1 MLVQNEQ
8 KGLGACY
15 FLAEH
20 LIQDEPF
27 AILLPDDLFFS
38 RR

>member
-8 KGLGACY
+8 KGLGHAIS
-15 FLAEH
+15 LAEH